1 MKCSS
6 FALSKQTNKSKDP
19 DKKWIE
25 SRKALNG
32 INSWSECSSE
42 GSREVSLR
50 SSRIYESRRV
60 EQGGKMA
67 LENIQSEEPRKFY
80 ENQCSHH

>member
-60 EQGGKMA
+60 EQGEKNGIRKY
-67 LENIQSEEPRKFY
+67 SE
-80 ENQCSHH
+80 